1 MINIELDSNVLVK
14 FICQSIINACLKC
27 EYTNMSQPSLA
38 DYLLVSWDIKYKEN
52 PQLKR
57 QSSKPDILNT
67 DKGLYTQNVCLLKDM
82 YDTFC

>member
-14 FICQSIINACLKC
+14 FICQSIINACLKG

-38 DYLLVSWDIKYKEN
+38 DYLLVSWDIKCKVN

-57 QSSKPDILNT
+57 QSFKPAILNT
-67 DKGLYTQNVCLLKDM
+67 LGWHFLLIC
-82 YDTFC
+82 YYIIV

>member
-1 MINIELDSNVLVK
+1 
-14 FICQSIINACLKC
+14 
-27 EYTNMSQPSLA
+27 MSQPSLA
-38 DYLLVSWDIKYKEN
+38 VYLLVSWDIKCKVN

-82 YDTFC
+82 YDTFSASSQGVLGAVNPGLYREL